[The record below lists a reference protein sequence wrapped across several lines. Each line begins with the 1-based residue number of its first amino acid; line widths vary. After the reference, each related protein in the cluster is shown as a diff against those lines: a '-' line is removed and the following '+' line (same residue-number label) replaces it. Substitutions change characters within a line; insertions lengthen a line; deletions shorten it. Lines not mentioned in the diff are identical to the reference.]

1 MITSPLAYIFAHGG
15 QLLSPLFPALEQDA
29 ILWNRLTSSCFLNLF
44 PQFYSCLIHFYLTYF
59 LCLLLFFFLLSVN
72 GFLRSVSST
81 FCFLTLHILLIQP
94 SVADDSNIYIS
105 SLVFPVQSNRYFQS
119 LLKFLTLVPHST
131 SCNLAHY
138 FSPFDFSSKS
148 ALSDSPCF
156 PPLHS
161 GCLISMS
168 VYYSTHTLNI

>member
-1 MITSPLAYIFAHGG
+1 MPSFGIGWPV
-15 QLLSPLFPALEQDA
+15 PAS
-29 ILWNRLTSSCFLNLF
+29 WTSSLSSI
-44 PQFYSCLIHFYLTYF
+44 PAWFYFYLTYF

-72 GFLRSVSST
+72 GLLRSVSST

-105 SLVFPVQSNRYFQS
+105 SLVFPVQPNRYFQS
-119 LLKFLTLVPHST
+119 LLRFLTLVPHST
-131 SCNLAHY
+131 CCNLAHY

-168 VYYSTHTLNI
+168 VYYSTHTLNM